1 MEGYTIEECAAADLR
16 SHFEMM
22 SLLRKPMK
30 MLKSTNM
37 VTFLSVSP
45 SVSSI
50 APWQLST
57 DGTLAK
63 RGIKLCSQ
71 S

>member
-1 MEGYTIEECAAADLR
+1 MVEECAAELR

-30 MLKSTNM
+30 MLKSTSM

-50 APWQLST
+50 SPWQQST

-63 RGIKLCSQ
+63 RGIELCSQ

>member
-1 MEGYTIEECAAADLR
+1 MEEHTIEECAADFR

-30 MLKSTNM
+30 MLKSTSM

-45 SVSSI
+45 SVSSSS
-50 APWQLST
+50 PWQLST

-63 RGIKLCSQ
+63 RGIKLCLQ
-71 S
+71 R